1 MRNSVWQVLTAI
13 LLLVALAGLS
23 GCGGSGS
30 GGTGADSSAGV
41 LTLAVNKTVAASG
54 TDTVSATVTLTSL
67 NSQPVNGVTVNVD
80 MIYNGTVIATY
91 SGNTNTSGVVLI
103 PVPIGLVPADRTV
116 YLQAK
121 SSGITSSSSVAI
133 AVKAPVL
140 TVTLANASVTDVA
153 GVTFTGAGVRFADF
167 NGNGI
172 ANTVIT
178 FTYTSNSGSAGTLA
192 HLGAPLAVGN
202 SFTVTT
208 DSTGYA
214 TIALDGAINVMPPS
228 GGSDSTTFNYT
239 VSVVYGAYTYTK
251 QGSVTVTVTST

>member
-1 MRNSVWQVLTAI
+1 MLKSGWRVFLSCV
-13 LLLVALAGLS
+13 LLVVVT

-30 GGTGADSSAGV
+30 GGAGADSSAGS
-41 LTLAVNKTVAASG
+41 LALVVDKIVAASG

-91 SGNTNTSGVVLI
+91 SGNTNTAGVVAI
-103 PVPIGLVPADRTV
+103 PVPVGLVPADRTV

-153 GVTFTGAGVRFADF
+153 GVTFTGAGIKFADF

-172 ANTVIT
+172 ANTAIT
-178 FTYTSNSGSAGTLA
+178 FTYTSNSGSPGTLS
-192 HLGAPLAVGN
+192 HLGTPLAVGN

-214 TIALDGAINVMPPS
+214 TIALDGVINAMPPS
-228 GGSDSTTFNYT
+228 GSSDSTTFNYT
-239 VSVVYGAYTYTK
+239 VSVVYGTYTYTK
-251 QGSVTVTVTST
+251 QGSVSVTVTSS